1 MATYGADAA
10 VGEQIPHSEPVE
22 LARFFPAGPQHGLTD
37 LWGAET
43 LPLAVT
49 CSLVHGTDSALIM
62 M

>member
-1 MATYGADAA
+1 VT
-10 VGEQIPHSEPVE
+10 
-22 LARFFPAGPQHGLTD
+22 